1 MEESRMKCTYC
12 TRQAVDSLPGGV
24 INLCESCSKAF
35 REGFEKGRVYES
47 ADRRRRGRERR

>member
-1 MEESRMKCTYC
+1 MKCTYC

-47 ADRRRRGRERR
+47 IARRQGRGRRMEAKEE

>member
-1 MEESRMKCTYC
+1 MRCTYC

-24 INLCESCSKAF
+24 INLCGPCSMAF
-35 REGFEKGRVYES
+35 MEGFEKGRVYES